1 MNKTLLTIA
10 LSLVAGMAMG
20 ALAVSA
26 NQAETDTA
34 ASAYFDSSA
43 TAGERIE
50 VLERIVAEERDA
62 RLVLEEQMQGLYS
75 DLERLD
81 SPELRELLEQLS
93 LNQQQEEM
101 RRADQQ
107 RARQS
112 EVNRRS
118 SAMRNYKQMRTDRLV
133 SGGFS
138 ENRAKQI
145 LAIEDE
151 IRMDLLQAEYEAR
164 RGGNEQ
170 DYWDRASNYQGTLRD
185 RLGESDYEKYI
196 VAQGGQA
203 SIMVSDVIGTS
214 PASRAGLKPGDRI
227 VSYDGNRVYSMW
239 ELKNQAFDGDQGEDV
254 IVDIERDG
262 QRMQL
267 VMPRGPLGITGNGAN
282 IGSRGMFGG

>member
-1 MNKTLLTIA
+1 MQKTLLTIT

-20 ALAVSA
+20 ALAMSA
-26 NQAETDTA
+26 NQATTDTPVA
-34 ASAYFDSSA
+34 AYMDPDASAD
-43 TAGERIE
+43 ERIE
-50 VLERIVAEERDA
+50 TLERIVAEERDA

-81 SPELRELLEQLS
+81 SPELRELLKQLS
-93 LNQQQEEM
+93 LNQQQEEQ

-164 RGGNEQ
+164 RSGNEQ
-170 DYWDRASNYQGTLRD
+170 DYWDRASNYQGTLRE

-203 SIMVSDVIGTS
+203 SITVSDVIGTS

-227 VSYDGNRVYSMW
+227 VSYDGNRVYSMS

-282 IGSRGMFGG
+282 IASRGMFGG

>member
-10 LSLVAGMAMG
+10 LSLVAGMAVG
-20 ALAVSA
+20 ALAMSA
-26 NQAETDTA
+26 NQATTIAPA
-34 ASAYFDSSA
+34 AADIDPNA
-43 TAGERIE
+43 TADERIE
-50 VLERIVAEERDA
+50 TLERIVAEERDA
-62 RLVLEEQMQGLYS
+62 RLVLEEQLQSLYS

-81 SPELRELLEQLS
+81 SPELRELLEG
-93 LNQQQEEM
+93 LNQTRQQEEM

-118 SAMRNYKQMRTDRLV
+118 SATRNYKQMRTDRLV

-164 RGGNEQ
+164 RSGSEQ
-170 DYWDRASNYQGTLRD
+170 DYWDRASNYQGTMRE

-203 SIMVSDVIGTS
+203 SITVSDVIGTS

-239 ELKNQAFDGDQGEDV
+239 ELKNQAFEGDQGEDV

-282 IGSRGMFGG
+282 IASRGMFGG